1 MAYPSKTFTVITDS
15 AVDADS
21 PIDVSLMTSL
31 RDNDVHLRE
40 WLGGD
45 YAAESNHSHDG
56 VNSRSISGGQTLLMD
71 RDAMT
76 VSLSF
81 VTIDT
86 VMLYIPADL
95 TALAYCAR
103 TKVEFTGRADMR
115 LKKGAT
121 DGTTVQGTPD
131 ETVYAWHG
139 PGTIDV
145 SALSGWQ
152 TFEVQLSHTTGSYNA
167 YIDKAVGRMT

>member
-1 MAYPSKTFTVITDS
+1 MAYPSKTFTIIADS

-21 PIDVSLMTSL
+21 PMDVSLMTGL
-31 RDNDVHLRE
+31 RDNDIHLRE
-40 WLGGD
+40 WLGRD
-45 YAAESNHSHDG
+45 YAAEPNHSHDG
-56 VNSRSISGGQTLLMD
+56 VNSRSISGGQVLLMD

-76 VSLSF
+76 VSQSF
-81 VTIDT
+81 TTIDT

-95 TALAYCAR
+95 SALSYYAR
-103 TKVEFTGRADMR
+103 TRVEQTGRADMR
-115 LKKGAT
+115 LKIGAT
-121 DGTTVQGTPD
+121 DGATVQGTPD
-131 ETVYAWHG
+131 STVYAWHG

-152 TFEVQLSHTTGSYNA
+152 EFEIQISHSTGSYNA

>member
-1 MAYPSKTFTVITDS
+1 MAYPSKTFTTIADS

-40 WLGGD
+40 WLGKD
-45 YAAESNHSHDG
+45 YAAETNHSHDG
-56 VNSRSISGGQTLLMD
+56 VNSKSISGGQFLLMD
-71 RDAMT
+71 RDTMT
-76 VSLSF
+76 ISQSF
-81 VTIDT
+81 VTVDT

-95 TALAYCAR
+95 TVLSYCAR
-103 TKVEFTGRADMR
+103 TRVELTGRADMR
-115 LKKGAT
+115 FKIGAT

-131 ETVYAWHG
+131 STVYSWYG

-145 SALSGWQ
+145 SSLSGWQ
-152 TFEVQLSHTTGSYNA
+152 TFEIQLSHNTGNYNA
-167 YIDKAVGRMT
+167 YFDKAVGRIS